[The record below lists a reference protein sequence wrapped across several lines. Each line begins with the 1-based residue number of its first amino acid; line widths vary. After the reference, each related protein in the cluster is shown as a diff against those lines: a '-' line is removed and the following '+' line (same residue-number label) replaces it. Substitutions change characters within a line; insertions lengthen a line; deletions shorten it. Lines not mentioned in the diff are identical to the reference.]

1 MDGLSALLTGPRAQ
15 QAFLLQAVF
24 DPPWGLDVRDE
35 APLTIVVMLGGE
47 AWIQA
52 EDLDDHHLTTGDVA
66 LIRGPDHYTMA
77 DRPGSPMQ
85 VIVNPD
91 QSCTT
96 VDGRDAVMSMLRGVR
111 TWGNSAEGRTRM
123 LIGTYNLESEVS
135 QRLLRA
141 LPRLVTL
148 RDDEWESPFVDYLAE
163 EMVKE
168 QAGQDAVLD
177 RLLDLVL
184 MTAIRAWFE
193 RPDSQAPGWYLAE
206 SDPAVGDAI
215 RMLHHDPAHPWT
227 VAELAAAA
235 GMSRA
240 SLARRFTDVVGEP
253 PLTFLTNWRITLAAD
268 LLAEPGTTL
277 GAVAHQVGYSTPYA
291 LSTAFKRVRG
301 ISPTEHRAALSA

>member
-1 MDGLSALLTGPRAQ
+1 MDGFSALLNGPRAQ

-24 DPPWGLDVRDE
+24 EPPWGLDVRDE
-35 APLTIVVMLGGE
+35 APLTIVVMLSGE
-47 AWIQA
+47 AWLQA
-52 EDLDDHHLTTGDVA
+52 DDLDDQRLGPGEVG
-66 LIRGPDHYTMA
+66 LIRGPDHYTMS
-77 DRPGSPMQ
+77 DQPDTPMQ

-96 VDGRDAVMSMLRGVR
+96 IDGEDVAMSMLRGVR
-111 TWGNSAEGRTRM
+111 TWGNNVDGQTRM

-141 LPRLVTL
+141 LPRFLSL
-148 RDDEWESPFVDYLAE
+148 RQDEWDSPYVGLLAA

-168 QAGQDAVLD
+168 RPGQDAVLD

-184 MTAIRAWFE
+184 MSAIRAWFE
-193 RPDSQAPGWYLAE
+193 LPNAQPPGWYLAE

-215 RMLHHDPAHPWT
+215 RLLHHDPSYPWT
-227 VAELAAAA
+227 VAELASAA

-240 SLARRFTDVVGEP
+240 SLARRFTEVVGEP

-268 LLAEPGTTL
+268 LLAEPGVTI
-277 GAVAHQVGYSTPYA
+277 GAVAEQVGYSTPYA
-291 LSTAFKRVRG
+291 LSAAFKRVRG
-301 ISPTEHRAALSA
+301 VSPKEHRAALAS

>member
-1 MDGLSALLTGPRAQ
+1 MDGFSALLNGPRAN

-24 DPPWGLDVRDE
+24 SPPWGLDVRDE
-35 APLTIVVMLGGE
+35 APLTIVVMLDGE

-52 EDLDDHHLTTGDVA
+52 DDLADQQLRVGDVG
-66 LIRGPDHYTMA
+66 LIRGPNHYTMSDA
-77 DRPGSPMQ
+77 PGSPPQ

-96 VDGRDAVMSMLRGVR
+96 IDGQDVAMSMLRGVR
-111 TWGNSAEGRTRM
+111 TWGNDAEGGTRM

-141 LPRLVTL
+141 LPRLLTM
-148 RDDEWESPFVDYLAE
+148 RKGEWDSPFVGLLAA

-168 QAGQDAVLD
+168 QPGQDAVLD
-177 RLLDLVL
+177 RLLDLLL
-184 MTAIRAWFE
+184 MSAIRAWFE
-193 RPDSQAPGWYLAE
+193 LPESHPPGWYLAE

-215 RMLHHDPAHPWT
+215 RLLHHDPAYPWT

-240 SLARRFTDVVGEP
+240 SLARRFTEVVGEP

-268 LLAEPGTTL
+268 LLAEPGVTI
-277 GAVAHQVGYSTPYA
+277 GAVAKQVGYSTPYA

-301 ISPTEHRAALSA
+301 VSPKEHRAALAA